1 MSFGQ
6 KSGGQMSL
14 LKVKFSHSFTQLSS
28 HPSIDVNITGSGLLA
43 NWHNHYVWAKWC
55 RPNKGISAVSF
66 CHQLTA
72 WVPDMFCNFY
82 LVKNPKIANS
92 SKTTKGKEKIGADLE
107 LLEF

>member
-1 MSFGQ
+1 VS
-6 KSGGQMSL
+6 
-14 LKVKFSHSFTQLSS
+14 
-28 HPSIDVNITGSGLLA
+28 
-43 NWHNHYVWAKWC
+43 AKKC
-55 RPNKGISAVSF
+55 LTNVGKSAVSF

-82 LVKNPKIANS
+82 LVKNPEIANS